1 MKGDNDTMKDTTSH
15 CALCHV
21 PVAERACKTTPGKG
35 PTSCPT
41 LQHADLKDT
50 SFCAYED
57 ENLNEF
63 ARQASIQE
71 AEGYTNREKS
81 YAELKPVKPRIEE
94 IIEFAQKMNYQHL
107 GLAFCIGLRNEA
119 KVVEQLLLQRGF
131 QVSSVICKIGN
142 IDKKKIGLKDDQKIV
157 LNTPEAMCNPVF
169 QAQALNNETT
179 DLNIV
184 LGLCVGHDSIFFKE
198 SDAPCTVFA
207 VKDRLLGHNPLA
219 AIYTLDSYY
228 RSLKG

>member
-1 MKGDNDTMKDTTSH
+1 MEDRKETTSH
-15 CALCHV
+15 CALCEV

-35 PTSCPT
+35 PASCPT
-41 LQHADLKDT
+41 KQHDNLK
-50 SFCAYED
+50 SSALAAYDD
-57 ENLNEF
+57 ENLSEF

-107 GLAFCIGLRNEA
+107 GLAFCVGLRNEA
-119 KVVEQLLLQRGF
+119 QIVERLLLQRGF
-131 QVSSVICKIGN
+131 NVSSVICKIGN
-142 IDKKKIGLKDDQKIV
+142 IDKNEIGLADDQKIV

-169 QAQALNNETT
+169 QAQALNAEKT

-198 SDAPCTVFA
+198 SEAPCTVFA

-228 RSLKG
+228 RSLKS